1 MKAKDS
7 QIVKGIAI
15 LMMLFHHLFALKK
28 LTQFNVTNLIVDQ
41 TVTTAISGF
50 FKVCVFL
57 FVFVSAYGISI
68 QLSKS
73 DCSLKD
79 LEPTTRK
86 RILNI
91 SKKTFALI
99 VFIFIVGSIFNLPYT
114 ASTDYNN
121 GSILQKIVY
130 VFFNAIGMCSVFK
143 APLLNSSWWYL
154 SLAILLIVLV
164 PVLYKLL
171 NKIGVFSLLILI
183 IFSYY
188 ILSLNTTYDRLPK
201 YLLVAL
207 LGIITAKYN
216 FFDLLKN
223 FLLSNTILYFFILA
237 GLFLYFPA
245 AIYFRTLI
253 EPGYYFILYTLSTFN
268 IVLLCFLLISHI
280 PIINTILFYLGK
292 YSLYMW
298 LFHTYIMTL
307 WFSDF
312 IYSFKNLWLIYF
324 MLILTSFVFSFI
336 FTNLVN
342 FIEGRISKVNSYIY
356 KHLHS
361 YSQA

>member
-1 MKAKDS
+1 
-7 QIVKGIAI
+7 
-15 LMMLFHHLFALKK
+15 
-28 LTQFNVTNLIVDQ
+28 
-41 TVTTAISGF
+41 
-50 FKVCVFL
+50 
-57 FVFVSAYGISI
+57 
-68 QLSKS
+68 
-73 DCSLKD
+73 
-79 LEPTTRK
+79 
-86 RILNI
+86 
-91 SKKTFALI
+91 
-99 VFIFIVGSIFNLPYT
+99 
-114 ASTDYNN
+114 
-121 GSILQKIVY
+121 
-130 VFFNAIGMCSVFK
+130 MCSVFK

-361 YSQA
+361 

>member
-41 TVTTAISGF
+41 TVTIAISGF

-57 FVFVSAYGISI
+57 FVFVSAYGLSI

-114 ASTDYNN
+114 TSTDYNN

-171 NKIGVFSLLILI
+171 NKIGVFSLLILT

-188 ILSLNTTYDRLPK
+188 ILSLNTTYDKLPK

-216 FFDLLKN
+216 FFDLLKD

-298 LFHTYIMTL
+298 LFHTYIMTI
-307 WFSDF
+307 WFSKF
-312 IYSFKNLWLIYF
+312 TYSFENLWLIYF

-342 FIEGRISKVNSYIY
+342 FIEGRISKINSYIY

-361 YSQA
+361 